1 MPTSKLLFVVFKYHV
16 FFPHLENLQA
26 DTKRII
32 ELTSTMQSFPLILYV
47 NVPSESP
54 FGSYLFEM

>member
-32 ELTSTMQSFPLILYV
+32 ALTSAMQSFTLILCA
-47 NVPSESP
+47 NVSSESP
-54 FGSYLFEM
+54 FGSYFFEM